1 METPASRATSCIVAA
16 MPVLLLPPTAVL
28 GPSQRF
34 RRLGGPPLPGY
45 IVVDGGCGTV
55 LGTWPVPG
63 TPVGPVRNRAHRED
77 QHARRRRLTSC
88 CGAGGAFCATAC
100 GASSWPCACGA
111 S

>member
-1 METPASRATSCIVAA
+1 MPCPSSSATDGGSWAT
-16 MPVLLLPPTAVL
+16 TAV
-28 GPSQRF
+28 PPH
-34 RRLGGPPLPGY
+34 RRTAVPGY

-63 TPVGPVRNRAHRED
+63 TPVGPVSYRAHRED

-88 CGAGGAFCATAC
+88 CGAGGASCATAC